1 MQDNPTQPFVATNAQ
16 GVATNAQGGSGR
28 KRPNSLVAPRIQPTS
43 AGFGFEM
50 TFIGQSTVNEVE
62 TTLPDKAIT
71 VSKKDIAKRFGLEA
85 VFILVLVLL
94 P

>member
-1 MQDNPTQPFVATNAQ
+1 
-16 GVATNAQGGSGR
+16 
-28 KRPNSLVAPRIQPTS
+28 
-43 AGFGFEM
+43 M